1 MLKDK
6 GIPLYYQVETVLRNK
21 IFSGELPPTFTL
33 PSEDA
38 LAEEYQ
44 VSRIT
49 IRQALSL
56 LEKDGLVI
64 RKRGKGTFVSEGVAI
79 PESPKWNGSIEDLIL
94 MGIKTKTEVLE
105 MSNLDP
111 PEMVRERLKLTR
123 GAQVLRIEKIRSV
136 EQSPFSYVLNYLPS
150 GIGKDIH
157 SEDLTLKPLLM
168 ILEENLGLVAARAE
182 QTVEATIADSR
193 VASLLDIRV
202 GDPLLKVERVVY
214 DPHRRPIEYVSVLY
228 RADKYFFTVK
238 LKRKRSKQ
246 SMGWQTV

>member
-21 IFSGELPPTFTL
+21 IFSGELPPAFTL

-38 LAEEYQ
+38 LAQEYQ

-94 MGIKTKTEVLE
+94 MGIKTTTELLDL
-105 MSNLDP
+105 SKIDP
-111 PEMVRERLKLTR
+111 PEIIKQRLKLTD
-123 GAQVLRIEKIRSV
+123 GQVVRIEKIRLV
-136 EQSPFSYVLNYLPS
+136 EQSPFSYVINYLPLE
-150 GIGKDIH
+150 IGRKINSD
-157 SEDLTLKPLLM
+157 DLAIKPLLM
-168 ILEENLGLVAARAE
+168 ILEDNLGVVAARAE

-214 DPHRRPIEYVSVLY
+214 DPNQRPIEYVSVLY

-238 LKRKRSKQ
+238 LKRKRSKK
-246 SMGWQTV
+246 SVGWQTV

>member
-1 MLKDK
+1 MLKEK

-21 IFSGELPPTFTL
+21 ILSGELPPTFTL

-56 LEKDGLVI
+56 LEKDGLVV
-64 RKRGKGTFVSEGVAI
+64 RKRGKGTFIAEKTAT
-79 PESPKWNGSIEDLIL
+79 PQSPKWNGSMEDLIL
-94 MGIKTKTEVLE
+94 MGIKTTTDVLD
-105 MSNLDP
+105 MSDIDP
-111 PEMVRERLKLTR
+111 PEIIKNKLKLPE
-123 GAQVLRIEKIRSV
+123 GGQVLRIEKIRLV
-136 EQSPFSYVLNYLPS
+136 ERSPFSYVVNYLPAD
-150 GIGKDIH
+150 IGGQINPD
-157 SEDLTLKPLLM
+157 DLAIKPLLM
-168 ILEENLGLVAARAE
+168 ILEDNLGLVAERAE

-193 VASLLDIRV
+193 VALLLEIRV

-214 DPHRRPIEYVSVLY
+214 DPDRRPLEYVSVLY

-238 LKRKRSKQ
+238 LKRKRSKK
-246 SMGWQTV
+246 SVGWQTI

>member
-21 IFSGELPPTFTL
+21 ILSGELPLAFTL

-38 LAEEYQ
+38 LAEQYQ

-105 MSNLDP
+105 MSNIDP
-111 PEMVRERLKLTR
+111 PEMVRDRLKLT
-123 GAQVLRIEKIRSV
+123 GDAQVLRIEKIRSV
-136 EQSPFSYVLNYLPS
+136 EQSPFSYVLNYLAS
-150 GIGKDIH
+150 DIGKDIH

-214 DPHRRPIEYVSVLY
+214 DPNQKPIEYVSVLY

-238 LKRKRSKQ
+238 LKRKRSKK
-246 SMGWQTV
+246 SVGWQTV

>member
-1 MLKDK
+1 MLKEK

-21 IFSGELPPTFTL
+21 IFSGEIPPAFTL

-64 RKRGKGTFVSEGVAI
+64 RKRGKGTFVSEDAAI
-79 PESPKWNGSIEDLIL
+79 PESPKWHGSIEDLIE
-94 MGIKTKTEVLE
+94 MGIKTTTEVLD
-105 MSNLDP
+105 MSHIDP
-111 PEMVRERLKLTR
+111 TEMVRGRLQLTA
-123 GAQVLRIEKIRSV
+123 GNQVLRIEKIRTV
-136 EQSPFSYVLNYLPS
+136 EHRPLSYIVNYLPS
-150 GIGKDIH
+150 DFGREIH
-157 SEDLTLKPLLM
+157 PDDLTAKPLLI

-193 VASLLDIRV
+193 IAPLLDIRV
-202 GDPLLKVERVVY
+202 GDPLLKVERIVY
-214 DPHRRPIEYVSVLY
+214 DPNKKPIEYVSVLY

-238 LKRKRSKQ
+238 LKRKRSKN
-246 SMGWQTV
+246 STGWQTV